1 MSERAVSKV
10 TLNGT
15 TLIDVT
21 QDTVNANSLFAGVTA
36 TGADGVKVTGTY
48 TPQPSGAVVI
58 THEQDSNGGTI
69 ETIAVADGGI
79 TAQPVTFTSDGTYTA
94 PSGTAYSQVTVSTD
108 VTVAD
113 LAPYQSVTTTGDRD
127 GMSVY
132 GATLTFDDTVKYS
145 TYFKLN
151 SGVIGDYTF
160 RLDGNVTEP
169 VYKSKMYVVELTNI
183 AAKYF
188 KRKHTIEVSDSE
200 GVFLTY
206 EFYVYSYCY
215 TILNGESYAETLK
228 NIAKTMYRYGQA
240 CAAYYGT

>member
-1 MSERAVSKV
+1 MPNNKV
-10 TLNGT
+10 QLSDGT
-15 TLIDVT
+15 VLM
-21 QDTVNANSLFAGVTA
+21 DTSGVTVTPEVLMQGYTA
-36 TGADGVKVTGTY
+36 LDKTGAQITGTY

-127 GMSVY
+127 GMSIY

-145 TYFKLN
+145 AYFKLN
-151 SGVIGDYTF
+151 SGAIGDYTF

-215 TILNGESYAETLK
+215 TILSGQSYAETLK